1 VQAEVLPEAVKHLL
15 RIFTKSISQ
24 FIILFCAN
32 PTKRVFIYHER
43 TSLL

>member
-15 RIFTKSISQ
+15 RIITKSNSQ
-24 FIILFCAN
+24 FIILLCAN
-32 PTKRVFIYHER
+32 PTTRIFFYER